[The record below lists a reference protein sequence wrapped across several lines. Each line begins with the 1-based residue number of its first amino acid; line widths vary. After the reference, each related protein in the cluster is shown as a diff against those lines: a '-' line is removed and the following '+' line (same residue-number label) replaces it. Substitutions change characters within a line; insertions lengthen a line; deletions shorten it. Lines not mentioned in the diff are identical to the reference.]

1 MHLPPNVATPAHPDR
16 SLLRAALLVA
26 VAALLPG
33 TVAARPLA
41 GPAAALPGA
50 QAATATLA
58 GTVVDSD
65 LAAPLAGV
73 RVELV
78 GSGTS
83 ALTDAAGAF
92 TFDAVAPG
100 TYALAFTYDGYV
112 RQVRD
117 GVVVGSDAPGLV
129 EVALEPA
136 PLVDA
141 PAEPWQLR
149 LLDLAYGA
157 ASAMPLEPHVKN
169 RSRAQERVVTAAL
182 ELELWATAERYAD
195 GIANWRRGACYAD
208 LAYALLPTEHDGHV
222 LRVMDR
228 AVGIWKEMPVTEAQS
243 WRRDRI
249 GTKVARLM
257 VAVGDVGAAKSFSEG
272 ADESE
277 LGRVFSELA
286 TRMEPEQL
294 EAFVAETEEVV
305 RVGVFE
311 VVSAQLAIAAEL
323 HARFFE
329 DPEARALLE
338 ATIRG
343 SWDNL
348 PVQLRLELMQTLCGN
363 AVDQGDLEEARR
375 LLDDTQELHAGFTWR
390 FARYELPNLAA
401 LAALRHDAGQSDLAA
416 DLIDRGVAR
425 FDADE
430 EQIVN
435 IYRAGALRG
444 LAEAAARLGDRDR
457 ALGLY
462 ARCLELG
469 QVNPNSRPRADDL
482 ADTLASMARHGVAP
496 TPALLGRAVEL
507 HDGLGDPW

>member
-1 MHLPPNVATPAHPDR
+1 MQLPPIVATTAHPDR
-16 SLLRAALLVA
+16 SPVRAALVLA
-26 VAALLPG
+26 AAALLPG
-33 TVAARPLA
+33 AAPARPAA
-41 GPAAALPGA
+41 GPASLLAA
-50 QAATATLA
+50 QAEAATLA
-58 GTVVDSD
+58 GTVVDQD
-65 LAAPLAGV
+65 LDAPLEGV

-78 GSGTS
+78 GSDAA
-83 ALTDAAGAF
+83 ALTDAAGVFA
-92 TFDAVAPG
+92 FDAVAPG
-100 TYALAFTYDGYV
+100 TYALAFTYDGYL
-112 RQVRD
+112 RQVRE
-117 GVVVGSDAPGLV
+117 GVVVAPATPTTLD
-129 EVALEPA
+129 VALAPA
-136 PLVDA
+136 PLVDG
-141 PAEPWQLR
+141 PAEAWQLR

-169 RSRAQERVVTAAL
+169 RSRAQERVVAAAL

-208 LAYALLPTEHDGHV
+208 LAYALLATEHGGHV

-228 AVGIWKEMPVTEAQS
+228 AVGIWKEMPVTEAQG

-294 EAFVAETEEVV
+294 EVFLAETEEVV

-323 HARFFE
+323 HARFF
-329 DPEARALLE
+329 DDAEARARLE

-363 AVDQGDLEEARR
+363 AVQHGDLEEARR
-375 LLDDTQELHAGFTWR
+375 LLDDTQELHDGFTWR

-401 LAALRHDAGQSDLAA
+401 LASLRHDAGQTDLAVA
-416 DLIDRGVAR
+416 LVDRAEAR

-430 EQIVN
+430 EEIVN

-457 ALGLY
+457 ALALY
-462 ARCLELG
+462 ARTLELG

-496 TPALLGRAVEL
+496 TPELLARVVAL
-507 HDGLGDPW
+507 HDGLGSPW